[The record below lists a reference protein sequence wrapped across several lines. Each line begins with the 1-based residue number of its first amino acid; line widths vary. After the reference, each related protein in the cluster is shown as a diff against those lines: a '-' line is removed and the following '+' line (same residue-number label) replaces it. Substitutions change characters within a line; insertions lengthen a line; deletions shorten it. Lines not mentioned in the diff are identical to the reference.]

1 MQILLEGTVIIL
13 DFTKIENKEKLNS
26 SFIKIDLQ
34 KYNFFKRLIF
44 LKNYTVFFIPII
56 LYLSFF
62 STEKL
67 ISSYFNIYRNEI
79 LLSPSLSHV
88 LGTDYFGNDM
98 LYILTKACK
107 NSLIIGY
114 IASLSALSL
123 GVIMGF
129 LSTLNRILDYYITVL
144 IDVFNSMPS
153 IIFLI
158 FLQSFLKSNNIY
170 IIALLIGLTM
180 FTSYA
185 KVSRNKII
193 EVKNKDFYKASLLM
207 GANKLY
213 LFKKHIYPYLKTQLM
228 YIFAFNVGKAILLE
242 SSLSFFGF
250 GILIQEYSLGS
261 LLIDAKKSV
270 FENKWWTFLF
280 PGLSIIFLVY
290 TMKYFAQKSE
300 K

>member
-1 MQILLEGTVIIL
+1 M
-13 DFTKIENKEKLNS
+13 DFTKIDNKENLKT
-26 SFIKIDLQ
+26 SFIKID
-34 KYNFFKRLIF
+34 FKKHDF
-44 LKNYTVFFIPII
+44 LKKLNFLKKSMVFFIPIVLYI
-56 LYLSFF
+56 LFF
-62 STEKL
+62 FTEKL
-67 ISSYFNIYRNEI
+67 VISYFNVYKNEI
-79 LLSPSLSHV
+79 LLSPSLNHI
-88 LGTDYFGNDM
+88 LGTDYFGKDM
-98 LYILTKACK
+98 FYILIKACK
-107 NSLIIGY
+107 NSLLIGY
-114 IASLSALSL
+114 IASMSALL
-123 GVIMGF
+123 IGVAMGF
-129 LSTLNRILDYYITVL
+129 LSSLNKILNYYITIL
-144 IDVFNSMPS
+144 IDVFNSIPS

-193 EVKNKDFYKASLLM
+193 EIKNKDFYRASFLM

-213 LFKKHIYPYLKTQLM
+213 LFKKHIYPYLKTQIM

-250 GILIQEYSLGS
+250 GISIQEYSLGS

-290 TMKYFAQKSE
+290 IMKFFAQKSE
-300 K
+300 E

>member
-1 MQILLEGTVIIL
+1 MIIL
-13 DFTKIENKEKLNS
+13 DFTKINNEPKIKSKLINMDFNEVKLLKKSKILNK
-26 SFIKIDLQ
+26 
-34 KYNFFKRLIF
+34 YM
-44 LKNYTVFFIPII
+44 VFFIPII
-56 LYLSFF
+56 LYTLFF
-62 STEKL
+62 FIEKL
-67 ISSYFNIYRNEI
+67 ILLYFNVYKNDI
-79 LLSPSLSHV
+79 LLSPSLKHL
-88 LGTDYFGNDM
+88 LGTNYFGKDM
-98 LYILTKACK
+98 LFVLIKACK
-107 NSLIIGY
+107 NSLFIGY
-114 IASLSALSL
+114 IASMSALIIGIL
-123 GVIMGF
+123 IGF
-129 LSTLNRILDYYITVL
+129 LSTVNKALDYYISIL
-144 IDVFNSMPS
+144 IDVFNSIPS

-158 FLQSFLKSNNIY
+158 FLQSFLKSNSLY
-170 IIALLIGLTM
+170 IIALLIGITM

-193 EVKNKDFYKASLLM
+193 EMKNKDFYKASLLM
-207 GANKLY
+207 GANKVH
-213 LFKKHIYPYLKTQLM
+213 LFKKHIYPYLKTQIM

-290 TMKYFAQKSE
+290 TMKFFAQKSE